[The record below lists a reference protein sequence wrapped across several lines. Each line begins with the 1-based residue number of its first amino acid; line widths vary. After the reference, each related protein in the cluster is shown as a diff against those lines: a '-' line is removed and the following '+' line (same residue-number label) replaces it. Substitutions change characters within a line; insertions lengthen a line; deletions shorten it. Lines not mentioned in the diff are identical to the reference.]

1 MSSRLFPVAA
11 VIDIEDTL
19 PAVGSIYGLD
29 PFMDY
34 HLGGGRQA
42 VSNRDHST
50 SRWAYTRCA
59 WRLMYGER
67 CVESDIGVGITRDL
81 IS

>member
-34 HLGGGRQA
+34 HLGA
-42 VSNRDHST
+42 V
-50 SRWAYTRCA
+50 
-59 WRLMYGER
+59 GER
-67 CVESDIGVGITRDL
+67 YQIATTV
-81 IS
+81 